1 MAGGGDRLLL
11 TGGVLVQLRIM
22 ILTIVGLVC
31 TVASAQAQMPEDS
44 LRTYVTDIN
53 GLTGVYL
60 GKGLVLTAAHVV
72 GGNGTHLQVGIAGTE
87 VAAKVIKA
95 GSFNDVDLSLLSV
108 EEAALPIR
116 VRMRRLELCERP
128 PQVGQP
134 VIVAGHDTSVPS
146 RIASPLLLAPNF
158 RAKFSTIIPDVATT
172 GNSGSGVFDAGRK
185 CLLGIM
191 SRKFSTTDA
200 EGGIKDIAKYFV
212 PASEIREFMPT
223 LFRF

>member
-1 MAGGGDRLLL
+1 MIIL
-11 TGGVLVQLRIM
+11 TMVGVLFGV
-22 ILTIVGLVC
+22 TS
-31 TVASAQAQMPEDS
+31 TQAQSAEDS

-72 GGNGTHLQVGIAGTE
+72 GRLGTHLQVSIAGTD

-108 EEAALPIR
+108 EEARLPMR

-134 VIVAGHDTSVPS
+134 VIVAGHDSSAPS
-146 RIASPLLLAPNF
+146 TIASPLLLGPNF

-172 GNSGSGVFDAGRK
+172 GNSGSGVFDAGQK

-191 SRKFSTTDA
+191 SRKFSITDNRRRS
-200 EGGIKDIAKYFV
+200 KDIAKYFV
-212 PASEIREFMPT
+212 PASAIREFMPV